1 MSAKTKEKRDTGR
14 RLNSGRR
21 DLQMVRLVGVQVVP
35 VAALGR
41 QRSGGL
47 WLGCAG
53 RRGAPA
59 EAPLGGVGDRDRR
72 PTALLM

>member
-1 MSAKTKEKRDTGR
+1 
-14 RLNSGRR
+14 
-21 DLQMVRLVGVQVVP
+21 MVRLFGVQVVP

-47 WLGCAG
+47 WLGRAG
-53 RRGAPA
+53 RCGATA
-59 EAPLGGVGDRDRR
+59 EAPLGGVGDGDRR